1 MFLQITTRNGADLKV
16 PGQAASFGV
25 IEAAQARGDFDVLI
39 ERKRRAL
46 RVHLDDLESGLA
58 RLEEAFRHALA

>member
-1 MFLQITTRNGADLKV
+1 LKV
-16 PGQAASFGV
+16 PDQKASFGV

-46 RVHLDDLESGLA
+46 RVHLGDVESGLSQ
-58 RLEEAFRHALA
+58 LEQAFRRVFG